1 MIGNPSTS
9 SMDPSTHQRD
19 ITGNRFGDGAYVH
32 QGDVHGSVHYHAPD
46 VPATAKVAIRV
57 LPFPR
62 NEDVVIREDIF
73 SEIERLLPFGG
84 RGQTAALCGL
94 GGTGKTQIAL
104 EYAYRRCAND
114 TCSIF
119 WVHADNETTFV
130 QDYKGIA
137 GRLGVADN
145 LDGEALLTAVRYRI
159 ETEADWVLILDN
171 ADDLGL
177 FGVGQPPAVQP
188 STDQSFYLDR
198 FIPKGPSGTVLWTSR
213 DKQIEG
219 SLVGPRRAID
229 VARMTEDEAQ
239 TLLGRVR
246 NSAVNEKEA
255 NDSRTLLAKLD
266 WLPLAISQA
275 AAYMRRTETSIPAY
289 LSKLKKRKFLQ
300 RSEADPHRR
309 SHVSNSVL
317 QTWKI
322 SIEHI
327 RRENKMAYNILHILA
342 FLDGQ
347 NIPWEIVKKAGQFE
361 GGTQHNDSM
370 RSGNSTDDDTSE
382 GDTSGSDSEGDEDV
396 LHAVTRLFDE
406 KALKLRRDV
415 LGEKHPDTIDS
426 MASLATTYHSQGR
439 YDEAEKISVE
449 VLELRRD
456 VLGEKHP
463 DTIWSMAS
471 LATTYHNQGRYDE
484 AEKIKVEVLEL
495 RRDVLGEKH
504 PDTIWSMASLAATY
518 HSQGRY
524 DEAEKIKVEVLELRR
539 DVLGEKHPDT
549 IWSMASLAATYHSQ
563 GRYDEAEK
571 IKVEVLELRRDVL
584 GEKHPD
590 TIDSMAELA
599 TTYHSQG
606 RYDEAEKF
614 SVEVLELQRDVL
626 GEKHPDTIRS
636 MAELATTYHSQGRY
650 DEAEKIKV
658 EVLELRRDVL
668 GVKHPDTIW
677 SMAELATKYHSQGR
691 YDEAE
696 KISVETRYSMLERVE
711 IRPSVYSHWPDL
723 SGAPPVT
730 PCPTWKSRRVP

>member
-1 MIGNPSTS
+1 
-9 SMDPSTHQRD
+9 MDPSTHQRD

-327 RRENKMAYNILHILA
+327 RREWASLSRRKGEAAQLLSKVSHYLYDRGRWREKEL
-342 FLDGQ
+342 
-347 NIPWEIVKKAGQFE
+347 V
-361 GGTQHNDSM
+361 
-370 RSGNSTDDDTSE
+370 
-382 GDTSGSDSEGDEDV
+382 
-396 LHAVTRLFDE
+396 DE

-471 LATTYHNQGRYDE
+471 LATTYHN
-484 AEKIKVEVLEL
+484 
-495 RRDVLGEKH
+495 
-504 PDTIWSMASLAATY
+504 
-518 HSQGRY
+518 QGRY

-696 KISVETRYSMLERVE
+696 KISVEVLE
-711 IRPSVYSHWPDL
+711 L
-723 SGAPPVT
+723 
-730 PCPTWKSRRVP
+730 RRDVS

>member
-1 MIGNPSTS
+1 
-9 SMDPSTHQRD
+9 MDPSTHQRN

-32 QGDVHGSVHYHAPD
+32 QGDVHGSVHYYAPD

-73 SEIERLLPFGG
+73 SQIEWLLPFGG

-198 FIPKGPSGTVLWTSR
+198 FIPKGLSGTVLWISR

-289 LSKLKKRKFLQ
+289 LSKLKKRKVLH

-361 GGTQHNDSM
+361 GGTQHNGSM

-396 LHAVTRLFDE
+396 LHAVTRLCEFYIFTSVKTSKDSRAYAIHMLVQQVTQGSMSQKESRSEGTRFAAAALQIVTDIFPQSRSQTWERCERYLAHAVHIGEWASLSRREGEAAQLLSKVSHYLYDRGRWREKELVDE

-426 MASLATTYHSQGR
+426 MASLA
-439 YDEAEKISVE
+439 A
-449 VLELRRD
+449 
-456 VLGEKHP
+456 
-463 DTIWSMAS
+463 
-471 LATTYHNQGRYDE
+471 TYHNQGRY
-484 AEKIKVEVLEL
+484 
-495 RRDVLGEKH
+495 
-504 PDTIWSMASLAATY
+504 
-518 HSQGRY
+518 
-524 DEAEKIKVEVLELRR
+524 
-539 DVLGEKHPDT
+539 
-549 IWSMASLAATYHSQ
+549 
-563 GRYDEAEK
+563 
-571 IKVEVLELRRDVL
+571 
-584 GEKHPD
+584 
-590 TIDSMAELA
+590 
-599 TTYHSQG
+599 
-606 RYDEAEKF
+606 
-614 SVEVLELQRDVL
+614 
-626 GEKHPDTIRS
+626 
-636 MAELATTYHSQGRY
+636 
-650 DEAEKIKV
+650 
-658 EVLELRRDVL
+658 
-668 GVKHPDTIW
+668 
-677 SMAELATKYHSQGR
+677 
-691 YDEAE
+691 
-696 KISVETRYSMLERVE
+696 
-711 IRPSVYSHWPDL
+711 
-723 SGAPPVT
+723 
-730 PCPTWKSRRVP
+730 